1 MSLCFLILKDI
12 YEFIRLII
20 RTLFFLL
27 VLVFSACTP
36 SHQKEVD
43 KLNDKAYSFHYRNID
58 STKIFA
64 QKALALSSNYD
75 AGQAEALNN
84 LAFVSLVR
92 MDYKQ
97 AYLLLDHAIS
107 ASDNQIELLV
117 AYIQQM
123 RLCQRQSQNKNF
135 YDCQER
141 ALNCL
146 HRIDESST
154 DLSDRERLRMVYAR
168 SEFNIVSSTYYYYT
182 GQNHLFIK
190 ALERIDANECE
201 VDTAQYLKYLYN
213 IGEGGAITH
222 GSSEQ
227 IAETEFNYLIRCF
240 YIATVF
246 RSPYWIANSLEA
258 ISEHMQDPRIY
269 KFLIRN
275 NQAAIELVNTD
286 NMPYRLLAGN
296 LAQRSLELFIRYG
309 DIYQIAGAYRT
320 LGRNYWA
327 IGDYR
332 SALICLNHALRDKRI
347 FQAPDLVASIRE
359 QLSLAYSAV
368 NDKQAS
374 DYNRNIYLDL
384 QEQTRQDRLMEARA
398 SELDKNATQLNAMI
412 LAVVLM
418 IIFFIALLF
427 VFDWMRRKSDRG
439 NSADKLLQPLWQW
452 KKETDSYINNL
463 SDKYDE
469 IQEETRITQ
478 IHILKSKQKNLEQR
492 AKVQLVISII
502 PFIDRIINEIHRLQ
516 EGKDNAEIRKLRYQY
531 ISELTNQ
538 INQDNTVLT
547 RWIQLRQGQLSL
559 HIESFPVEAVFEVV
573 RKGNM
578 AFLLRGITFN
588 VEKTDAIVK
597 ADRTLT
603 LFMVNTMADNAR
615 RYVQRGGTVTI
626 SACEGIDYVEIS
638 VSDTGRGMTP
648 DQVEH
653 IFDHKAILGDEQ
665 AAPNVEKRHSHGFGL
680 LNCKGI
686 IEKYKKTS
694 SLFRVCS
701 ISAKSELGKGSRFSF
716 RLPKGISHLSM
727 LLFPVFIFLFLHTGM
742 ISAANNFHSKGK
754 QAVLSS
760 KSVSHDSPHR
770 LRTLL
775 SHKAS
780 QYADSVYF
788 SNIYGRYRK
797 ALAFADSTR
806 YYLNAVYKQ
815 LVPHGK
821 VLMKPMGGELVPP
834 EILWFRDN
842 LDINYIVI
850 LDMRNESA
858 IACLALHD
866 WPRYTYNN
874 TVYTQLFREVSADQ
888 SLDDY
893 VQTMQKSE
901 NSKTVA
907 IVLLVLLLLS
917 IFPAYYFLYY
927 RHRVFYRFCVER
939 IEDINQILLSN
950 LPDREKLHE
959 INQLWDERVKKGI
972 QFHSFGFHSND
983 VINQLDQL
991 VEQICTALRKSIS
1004 VYHNHQLNI
1013 ELAQDELSR
1022 AHYEDARLHVSNAVL
1037 DNCLSTLKH
1046 ETMYYPSRIKQLID
1060 GSDRNLEA
1068 ISELAGYYKELYSL
1082 LSAQALRLTVG
1093 QIRLDPDLLNYLLE
1107 ILQKKSGEKKII
1119 PEVRDKG
1126 VSYVVIRIPLKKMNL
1141 TEVECH
1147 QLFTPLTKDLDFL
1160 LCKQIVREVGNLTDL
1175 RSCGIEAMPN
1185 PVTAGIII
1193 EMVLPKKIWIN
1204 LK

>member
-1 MSLCFLILKDI
+1 M
-12 YEFIRLII
+12 
-20 RTLFFLL
+20 

-452 KKETDSYINNL
+452 KKETDLYINNL
-463 SDKYDE
+463 SD
-469 IQEETRITQ
+469 
-478 IHILKSKQKNLEQR
+478 
-492 AKVQLVISII
+492 
-502 PFIDRIINEIHRLQ
+502 
-516 EGKDNAEIRKLRYQY
+516 
-531 ISELTNQ
+531 
-538 INQDNTVLT
+538 
-547 RWIQLRQGQLSL
+547 
-559 HIESFPVEAVFEVV
+559 
-573 RKGNM
+573 
-578 AFLLRGITFN
+578 
-588 VEKTDAIVK
+588 
-597 ADRTLT
+597 
-603 LFMVNTMADNAR
+603 
-615 RYVQRGGTVTI
+615 
-626 SACEGIDYVEIS
+626 
-638 VSDTGRGMTP
+638 
-648 DQVEH
+648 
-653 IFDHKAILGDEQ
+653 
-665 AAPNVEKRHSHGFGL
+665 
-680 LNCKGI
+680 
-686 IEKYKKTS
+686 
-694 SLFRVCS
+694 
-701 ISAKSELGKGSRFSF
+701 
-716 RLPKGISHLSM
+716 
-727 LLFPVFIFLFLHTGM
+727 
-742 ISAANNFHSKGK
+742 
-754 QAVLSS
+754 
-760 KSVSHDSPHR
+760 
-770 LRTLL
+770 
-775 SHKAS
+775 
-780 QYADSVYF
+780 
-788 SNIYGRYRK
+788 
-797 ALAFADSTR
+797 
-806 YYLNAVYKQ
+806 
-815 LVPHGK
+815 
-821 VLMKPMGGELVPP
+821 
-834 EILWFRDN
+834 
-842 LDINYIVI
+842 
-850 LDMRNESA
+850 
-858 IACLALHD
+858 
-866 WPRYTYNN
+866 
-874 TVYTQLFREVSADQ
+874 
-888 SLDDY
+888 
-893 VQTMQKSE
+893 
-901 NSKTVA
+901 
-907 IVLLVLLLLS
+907 
-917 IFPAYYFLYY
+917 
-927 RHRVFYRFCVER
+927 
-939 IEDINQILLSN
+939 
-950 LPDREKLHE
+950 
-959 INQLWDERVKKGI
+959 
-972 QFHSFGFHSND
+972 
-983 VINQLDQL
+983 
-991 VEQICTALRKSIS
+991 
-1004 VYHNHQLNI
+1004 
-1013 ELAQDELSR
+1013 
-1022 AHYEDARLHVSNAVL
+1022 
-1037 DNCLSTLKH
+1037 
-1046 ETMYYPSRIKQLID
+1046 
-1060 GSDRNLEA
+1060 
-1068 ISELAGYYKELYSL
+1068 
-1082 LSAQALRLTVG
+1082 
-1093 QIRLDPDLLNYLLE
+1093 
-1107 ILQKKSGEKKII
+1107 
-1119 PEVRDKG
+1119 
-1126 VSYVVIRIPLKKMNL
+1126 
-1141 TEVECH
+1141 
-1147 QLFTPLTKDLDFL
+1147 
-1160 LCKQIVREVGNLTDL
+1160 
-1175 RSCGIEAMPN
+1175 
-1185 PVTAGIII
+1185 
-1193 EMVLPKKIWIN
+1193 
-1204 LK
+1204 